1 MCQEGAAMITA
12 KKSPLSGGQNSNV
25 SCLSLILDTL
35 PVVRWKAPVV
45 NLLSLC
51 FWLNPVV
58 SMENQGCFVCAREG
72 ASMAGAKKMPVLRR
86 AK

>member
-1 MCQEGAAMITA
+1 M
-12 KKSPLSGGQNSNV
+12 
-25 SCLSLILDTL
+25 DTL

-51 FWLNPVV
+51 FCLNPEVF
-58 SMENQGCFVCAREG
+58 MENQGCFVCAREG
-72 ASMAGAKKMPVLRR
+72 ASMAGAKKMPVLRW

>member
-25 SCLSLILDTL
+25 SCLSLILDSL
-35 PVVRWKAPVV
+35 PVVRLKVPVV

-51 FWLNPVV
+51 FCLNPEVF
-58 SMENQGCFVCAREG
+58 MENQGCF
-72 ASMAGAKKMPVLRR
+72 M
-86 AK
+86 